1 VTGSAHEST
10 SVTQAIELRSDTFTL
25 PTPEMYDALVEAP
38 LGDDV
43 YEEDPTVVRLERLAA
58 DMVGKQAALLVASGT
73 QGNLVSVLTHCPRG
87 SEMIVGQTTDLLNHE
102 VSGISALG
110 GVMPRVLRDGRGFPD
125 PAEIRAAIRPVDIH
139 AAPTRL
145 ICVENTHQRSGG
157 RPIPMEELRSIRE
170 VSIEAGIPL
179 HMDGA
184 RLFNAAV
191 ALDVSPFE
199 IGQQVDSLTFCLSKG
214 LSAPIGSIVCGTSAF
229 IAEARWTRK
238 MLGGG
243 MRQSGWIAAAG
254 IVALERQVPRLAD
267 DHRHAAILARLI
279 DQIPG
284 LSLAAEVQSNILF
297 VDVSA
302 TERDASDFASRL
314 ASGGVRVMVMGPTE
328 VRMVISR
335 RVGADDLTTIAVACR
350 RAAAGEL
357 EPTEIGAAVAYG

>member
-1 VTGSAHEST
+1 MTGPGDNGTNLSN
-10 SVTQAIELRSDTFTL
+10 AIELRSDTFTL
-25 PTPEMYDALVEAP
+25 PTQEMYDALVGAP

-43 YEEDPTVVRLERLAA
+43 YEEDPTVAQLERLAA
-58 DMVGKQAALLVASGT
+58 EMVGKEAALLVSSGT

-110 GVMPRVLRDGRGFPD
+110 GVMPRVLRDERGFPD
-125 PAEIRAAIRPVDIH
+125 GAEIRAAIRPVDIH

-157 RPIPMEELRSIRE
+157 RPIPMEELRRIRE
-170 VSIEAGIPL
+170 VSIEASIPL

-184 RLFNAAV
+184 RLFNAAA
-191 ALDVSPFE
+191 ALDISPVE

-302 TERDASDFASRL
+302 TERDAFDFASRL
-314 ASGGVRVMVMGPTE
+314 ATVGVRVMVMGPSE

-335 RVGADDLTTIAVACR
+335 RVGSDDLTTIAVACR

-357 EPTEIGAAVAYG
+357 EPTEIGAPVAYG